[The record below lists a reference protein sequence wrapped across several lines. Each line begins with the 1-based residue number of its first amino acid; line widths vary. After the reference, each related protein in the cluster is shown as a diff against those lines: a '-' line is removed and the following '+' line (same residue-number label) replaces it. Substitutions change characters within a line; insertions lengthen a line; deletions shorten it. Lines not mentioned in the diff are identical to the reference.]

1 VTAPDDS
8 WTDADTALAWSAA
21 DTSQVT
27 SKRCELTGPAS
38 LTPMLDATVEPDDEY
53 DDLRPSVFR
62 WLGSLLVVGL
72 FLWSVIALAVF
83 GLIAVASWAWWC
95 IEGILARVLS

>member
-38 LTPMLDATVEPDDEY
+38 LTPMLDAMFEPDDEY
-53 DDLRPSVFR
+53 DDLRPSIRKWLAVVGMVFLLS
-62 WLGSLLVVGL
+62 WLLV
-72 FLWSVIALAVF
+72 FAVIAVVAWVIWF
-83 GLIAVASWAWWC
+83 GMGV
-95 IEGILARVLS
+95 VL